1 MRCYVLQQPRQV
13 EKMDKWESICIV
25 GCVIAIFGF
34 GALEHIKDKELQAE
48 CMRAIATTGKGDVKD
63 CKK

>member
-1 MRCYVLQQPRQV
+1 
-13 EKMDKWESICIV
+13 MDKWESICIV

-34 GALEHIKDKELQAE
+34 GAIEHIKDNDVRVE
-48 CMRAIATTGKGDVKD
+48 CLKAIAATGKGDVKD